1 MSTEPA
7 SDKFAGIAIMIGV
20 SIGLAAAGTYL
31 YADSHQPT
39 PTSVKVVKV
48 VDKPHVWSKVD
59 SLAYAH
65 DQLIADADS
74 QFACLNKLWTKES
87 LWNPKAINPV
97 KSMGLYA
104 AGIPQLLGLG
114 TKVSPPSQID
124 RGLSYIR
131 FRYGTACRAWVH
143 WLRAGW
149 Y

>member
-1 MSTEPA
+1 MGGEPA
-7 SDKFAGIAIMIGV
+7 TDKEVGVALTIALTV
-20 SIGLAAAGTYL
+20 GLAVGGAYL
-31 YADSHQPT
+31 YADAHQPA
-39 PTSVKVVKV
+39 PASVRVVRV
-48 VDKPHVWSKVD
+48 ADKPHAWSKID
-59 SLAYAH
+59 SRAYAH

-74 QFACLNKLWTKES
+74 QFACLDRLWAKES
-87 LWNPKAINPV
+87 GWNPKAINPV
-97 KSMGLYA
+97 KSMGLHA